1 MNKLQ
6 EFHIDNITKKFKK
19 IKCKLEIPQNFVNN
33 LYESF
38 VSHSLKLTIKRY
50 PKVTRDSIL
59 NDKKD
64 NIKDSYFYKIFL
76 RKERE
81 ILGAFK
87 NNGKLYKDVIKGE
100 IELSCLMN
108 YSSKNL
114 ATDHVNK
121 KRDKMIRKE
130 EDKRTSPPPTLV
142 PVPRMLSSSTSVWI
156 AKE

>member
-1 MNKLQ
+1 MNKLE
-6 EFHIDNITKKFKK
+6 EFHVKNIAKKWEK
-19 IKCKLEIPQNFVNN
+19 IKCKLEIPPNFVNN

-38 VSHSLKLTIKRY
+38 VSHSLRHAIKRN

-59 NDKKD
+59 DGKKD

-81 ILGAFK
+81 ILGAFR
-87 NNGKLYKDVIKGE
+87 NNGKLYEDVIKGE

-108 YSSKNL
+108 YSSKSL

-130 EDKRTSPPPTLV
+130 ENKRTSPPPTLV
-142 PVPRMLSSSTSVWI
+142 PVQRMLSSSTSVWI
-156 AKE
+156 TKE